1 MSKGHP
7 ILSLFY
13 TTSDRLPERFLYYLK
28 SPSGEGFILPQ
39 IAFRGRLA
47 LFKYGPIL
55 NMSRKKA
62 EKQQKNSRKKAEMQA
77 AGQHGRNSNRN
88 ADTCAVFSVFFLL
101 FFCFFSAVFL
111 FFSVFFMLF
120 QFLYYLKSPS
130 GKSWAYSNLYGPLL
144 KMKRNKAEKKQKNSR
159 KKAEKKQKNSRK
171 NNTSL
176 SRPPASQLPAG
187 PAGQPASCQPA
198 SRPASQPPA
207 GQAASQPASQAAS
220 MPARQA
226 SQPASQPAGLRM
238 PSKSQD
244 PSESGAFLIKSNR
257 PWVSQR
263 VFSGTEY
270 SI

>member
-1 MSKGHP
+1 MSEGYP
-7 ILSLFY
+7 ILYLFY

-111 FFSVFFMLF
+111 FFFCFFCAFSVFILPQIAFREILGLF
-120 QFLYYLKSPS
+120 KFIWTTTK
-130 GKSWAYSNLYGPLL
+130 N
-144 KMKRNKAEKKQKNSR
+144 EKKQSR
-159 KKAEKKQKNSRK
+159 KKAEK
-171 NNTSL
+171 
-176 SRPPASQLPAG
+176 
-187 PAGQPASCQPA
+187 
-198 SRPASQPPA
+198 
-207 GQAASQPASQAAS
+207 
-220 MPARQA
+220 
-226 SQPASQPAGLRM
+226 
-238 PSKSQD
+238 
-244 PSESGAFLIKSNR
+244 
-257 PWVSQR
+257 
-263 VFSGTEY
+263 
-270 SI
+270 